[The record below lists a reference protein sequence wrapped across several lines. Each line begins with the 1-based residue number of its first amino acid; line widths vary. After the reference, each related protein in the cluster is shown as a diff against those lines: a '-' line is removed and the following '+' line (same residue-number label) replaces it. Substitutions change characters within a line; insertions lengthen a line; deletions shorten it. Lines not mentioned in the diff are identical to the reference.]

1 MDVIFPIKRPSD
13 LAVWL
18 HQSLLYMLTLIPLYS
33 SLKQVQRTSDDPNS
47 NIVAINYSESD
58 PEDNNKETIVKIP
71 PVSTRK
77 LNITARILLIQYTPN
92 KKKSFSR
99 SKL

>member
-58 PEDNNKETIVKIP
+58 PEDNNKETHSEN
-71 PVSTRK
+71 STSEDEEIEYYRE
-77 LNITARILLIQYTPN
+77 NPAYSIY
-92 KKKSFSR
+92 
-99 SKL
+99 SK